1 MGLVFMEFGNLGS
14 YKFGIH
20 AKAVKTNIYI
30 LARSFVFTFSSNKF
44 MNFTLLQYYINI

>member
-30 LARSFVFTFSSNKF
+30 LPRSFVNYCSHFQATN
-44 MNFTLLQYYINI
+44 L